1 MTDDTNISF
10 RPVQGRSIN
19 RRQALAGLGGLGLS
33 ALLVACGKD
42 SSTDTGAAGTTGT
55 SAGSG
60 TTGAATSGAAGG
72 GDVAALLAQ
81 AGSCEVVPE
90 LTEGPY
96 YIDADAVRS
105 DIREDRQGTPLTLAI
120 RVRNFAGCTPIANA
134 VVDIWHCDATGNY
147 SGFESSSTG
156 ANGGGVGGGRGG
168 PPPGGGGP
176 GGGGNTPT
184 DAKRYLRGSQV
195 TGADG
200 IAKFVTVYP
209 GWYRGR
215 TVHVHVKVHVGSN
228 QVVTSQLF
236 FDESVT
242 RQVYASGPYA
252 GNTGQDTSN
261 ADDGIFAE
269 ANLLTPT
276 RSGDGYLAAINLD
289 VKSA

>member
-1 MTDDTNISF
+1 MTDDTNTSF
-10 RPVQGRSIN
+10 GPAQARSIN

-42 SSTDTGAAGTTGT
+42 SKPDSGAAGTTGT
-55 SAGSG
+55 SAGTG
-60 TTGAATSGAAGG
+60 TTGAATSGAAG

-120 RVRNFAGCTPIANA
+120 RVRKFAGCTPIADA

-156 ANGGGVGGGRGG
+156 AGGGGTGG
-168 PPPGGGGP
+168 PPPGGGGPGGGGP

-184 DAKRYLRGSQV
+184 DTKRYLRGSQV

-200 IAKFVTVYP
+200 VAKFVTIYP

-215 TVHVHVKVHVGSN
+215 TVHAHVKVHVGSN

-236 FDESVT
+236 FDETVT

-252 GNTGQDTSN
+252 ANSGQDTSN

-269 ANLLTPT
+269 ATLLTPT
-276 RSGDGYLAAINLD
+276 KSGDGYIAAINLD
-289 VKSA
+289 VKI